1 VLSSIVIKNFALI
14 DSIDVEFY
22 PGFNAV
28 SGETGA
34 GKSIIIDALRIALG
48 ERINSSMVR
57 SGSISSTIEA
67 VFTLEADFLKD
78 HSDIKDIL
86 GDEDKL
92 VINRTFTADGKGKI
106 KANGLNITLAQL
118 KTIGDRL
125 VDFHGPHD
133 HQALLQKESHI
144 TIIDSLSAVRVL
156 LGDYKSLFSERA
168 GLLAKLNEMGRDKS
182 SREREIDLLSHQVKE
197 LSGLELTREKYD
209 EYTSEQARINNTQE
223 LSACVGEMINLLDEG
238 DSGMTA
244 SFMKAAGLMRK
255 LNQIDEATNDL
266 ASELNL
272 AHETVDNVLA
282 RLKNYIESL
291 AFEPDRAQTVN
302 EICDNY
308 KAALRKYG
316 PEIED
321 TAKFFH
327 EAQAR
332 LDFLN
337 NFDENDKSLRDDIAK
352 LEKKLEAIAAE
363 ISEKRVK
370 AAKGLKKTI
379 EKELLE
385 LGFAKV
391 LFDCKVTKVAL
402 KEDGF
407 DDVEFYISPNP
418 GEPLKPLADIV
429 SGGESARIMLAL
441 KKALIKVDPVPV
453 LIFDEIDAQIGGRL
467 GTVTGLKLKE
477 LSRQRQ
483 VLVIT
488 HLAQIAA
495 YADYHFKVS
504 KAEKN
509 KRTVTAIAKLDKD
522 ARVHELAQMMSGEK
536 TTAVSITHAKDMLA
550 QAKA

>member
-1 VLSSIVIKNFALI
+1 MLTSIAIKNFALI
-14 DSIDVEFY
+14 DSIEVELY
-22 PGFNAV
+22 AGFNAI

-57 SGSISSTIEA
+57 SGNLSSTIEA
-67 VFTLEADFLKD
+67 VFKLEPDFLKD
-78 HSDIKDIL
+78 HPDIEELLSGEESLIIKR
-86 GDEDKL
+86 
-92 VINRTFTADGKGKI
+92 NFTADGKGKI
-106 KANGLNITLAQL
+106 KVNGLNMTLGEL
-118 KTIGDRL
+118 KKIGDRL

-144 TIIDSLSAVRVL
+144 TMLDSLSAVRGML
-156 LGDYKSLFSERA
+156 HDYKILFSERA
-168 GLLAKLNEMGRDKS
+168 GLLARLNEMGRDKN

-209 EYTSEQARINNTQE
+209 EYISEQARINNTQE
-223 LSACVGEMINLLDEG
+223 LSVCVGEMINILDEG
-238 DSGMTA
+238 DMGVTA
-244 SFMKAAGLMRK
+244 NFMKAAGLMRK
-255 LNQIDEATNDL
+255 LNRIDETTSDL

-272 AHETVDNVLA
+272 AHETVDNVLT
-282 RLKNYIESL
+282 RLKAYIDSL
-291 AFEPDRAQTVN
+291 AFEPERSRTVN
-302 EICDNY
+302 EVCDNY
-308 KAALRKYG
+308 KNALRKYG

-321 TAKFFH
+321 LLKFFN
-327 EAQAR
+327 EAKTR

-337 NFDENDKSLRDDIAK
+337 NFDENDKTLRDDIAK
-352 LEKKLEAIAAE
+352 LEKKLETLAAE

-370 AAKGLKKTI
+370 AAKALKKTI

-391 LFDCKVTKVAL
+391 LFDCKITKVAL

-495 YADYHFKVS
+495 YADTHYKVA

-509 KRTVTAIAKLDKD
+509 KRTITTIEKLDKD
-522 ARVHELAQMMSGEK
+522 QRVHELAQMMSGEK
-536 TTAVSITHAKDMLA
+536 TTAVSIIHAKDMLA
-550 QAKA
+550 QAKV

>member
-1 VLSSIVIKNFALI
+1 
-14 DSIDVEFY
+14 
-22 PGFNAV
+22 
-28 SGETGA
+28 
-34 GKSIIIDALRIALG
+34 
-48 ERINSSMVR
+48 
-57 SGSISSTIEA
+57 
-67 VFTLEADFLKD
+67 
-78 HSDIKDIL
+78 
-86 GDEDKL
+86 
-92 VINRTFTADGKGKI
+92 
-106 KANGLNITLAQL
+106 
-118 KTIGDRL
+118 
-125 VDFHGPHD
+125 
-133 HQALLQKESHI
+133 
-144 TIIDSLSAVRVL
+144 
-156 LGDYKSLFSERA
+156 
-168 GLLAKLNEMGRDKS
+168 
-182 SREREIDLLSHQVKE
+182 
-197 LSGLELTREKYD
+197 
-209 EYTSEQARINNTQE
+209 
-223 LSACVGEMINLLDEG
+223 MINILDEG
-238 DSGMTA
+238 DMGVTVN
-244 SFMKAAGLMRK
+244 FMKAAGLMRK
-255 LNQIDEATNDL
+255 LNRIDETTSDL

-272 AHETVDNVLA
+272 AHETVDNVLS
-282 RLKNYIESL
+282 RLKAYIDSL
-291 AFEPDRAQTVN
+291 AFEPERSRTVN
-302 EICDNY
+302 EVCDNY
-308 KAALRKYG
+308 KDALRKYG

-321 TAKFFH
+321 LLKFFN
-327 EAQAR
+327 EAKTR

-337 NFDENDKSLRDDIAK
+337 NFDENDKTLRDDIAK
-352 LEKKLEAIAAE
+352 LEKKLETLAAE
-363 ISEKRVK
+363 ISEKRAK
-370 AAKGLKKTI
+370 AAKALKKTI

-391 LFDCKVTKVAL
+391 LFDCKITKVAL

-495 YADYHFKVS
+495 YADNHYKVA

-509 KRTVTAIAKLDKD
+509 KRTITTIEKLDKD
-522 ARVHELAQMMSGEK
+522 QRVHELAQMMSGEK